1 MKQRIKEIIN
11 NREKLCFLIIAF
23 GIVLRLGLFVV
34 NLFYNSCHCDE
45 AMLILNAR
53 SIANNGTDITGE
65 YLPAYFDTWVYGGQS
80 PFATYSSALFIKLL
94 GDTLFAARLPLLIFS
109 IIGLIFFYKTSCEIF
124 GRPTDYTVA
133 STLLCTLSPW
143 HLMDSFLMLD
153 CNYLPHL
160 MIIGTY
166 LLVKGV
172 KAEKKLIYFTAA
184 MLFFGMGFYCYILSA
199 MIIPLVLLTVYLVLI
214 IEKRVR
220 LNHAIYSAAVLTV
233 VAVPYIVFLLTLY
246 NVIEPS
252 RFLGFSN
259 AFPGYNF
266 HQFKAVDIPIPTPV
280 ITISEILA
288 SAATFIL
295 PDIKLFSVPI
305 SPVYLYTNFTGGVCA
320 LTGTV
325 IIVQKAVKKKNHNEI
340 LLAFVISAI
349 VTGFAVSVLTKSSLT
364 DVFYR
369 YNAVHYYLLFAG
381 GYGFKEITRGVKI
394 NDKLRIF
401 KFSFKKA
408 AAVFG
413 MISIILNCANYA
425 VNQTTVNNNT
435 IYGMTAIQAFDFI
448 EKYNGGDEIL
458 FINVFNRDTVL
469 CRYYFTDKEYIPYD
483 DDYNL
488 RHNFN
493 DSVDEPVS
501 LTKDGSVKY
510 LGVNKKTKLSCNCA
524 VIYAEFID
532 YLDIDENE
540 FNVTQFGPRI
550 VITRK

>member
-94 GDTLFAARLPLLIFS
+94 GDTLFAARLPLLLFS
-109 IIGLIFFYKTSCEIF
+109 IVGLIIFYKTSCEIF
-124 GRPTDYTVA
+124 GRATDYTVA

-199 MIIPLVLLTVYLVLI
+199 MIIPLVLLIVYLVLI

-246 NVIEPS
+246 NVIEPL

-259 AFPGYNF
+259 AFPAYNF
-266 HQFKAVDIPIPTPV
+266 HQLKAIQTDLPAPV
-280 ITISEILA
+280 IIISEIIA
-288 SAATFIL
+288 SAATLTL

-305 SPVYLYTNFTGGVCA
+305 APIYLYTNFAGGICT

-325 IIVQKAVKKKNHNEI
+325 FLISKAIKKKKHNEI
-340 LLAFVISAI
+340 LLATLLAGLVS
-349 VTGFAVSVLTKSSLT
+349 GFAVSVLTKSSLT

-381 GYGFKEITRGVKI
+381 GYGFTKITRGVKI
-394 NDKLRIF
+394 NDKLRIP

-413 MISIILNCANYA
+413 IISIILNCVNYA
-425 VNQTTVNNNT
+425 VNQTTVNNDT
-435 IYGMTAIQAFDFI
+435 IYGKTALQAFDFI

-458 FINVFNRDTVL
+458 FINVYNRDTVF

-483 DDYNL
+483 DDFNL
-488 RHNFN
+488 RFYFR
-493 DSVDEPVS
+493 DSIDEPVS

-510 LGVNKKTKLSCNCA
+510 LGVNKKTKLNCNCA

-532 YLDIDENE
+532 YLDIDEKE
-540 FNVTQFGPRI
+540 FNVTRFGPRI